1 MNEWQGV
8 AFILTWKWDAS
19 HLIKIWVVNPG
30 LNTLTAD
37 ESSCMTIKGWYSSWP
52 HWPPLRSFN
61 TTLFW
66 SSLGLKCK
74 AISASETARPICQ
87 IRRKKCWKWMSAA
100 NAVSSVLC
108 SLSFEVEKLIMTSM
122 GTKLTSIGGW
132 LKNLTV
138 EKMLC
143 SQSPTYLF
151 VNWGWIVPRPHAS
164 WLDKIMNCLH

>member
-1 MNEWQGV
+1 MNKWQRV
-8 AFILTWKWDAS
+8 ASVLTWKWDAS

-52 HWPPLRSFN
+52 QWPPVRSFN

-87 IRRKKCWKWMSAA
+87 IRWKNVENECLLLMRFLLFTVIWRTDYDLNWDKIDLNRRLIEKSLWILFKRK
-100 NAVSSVLC
+100 NVL
-108 SLSFEVEKLIMTSM
+108 V
-122 GTKLTSIGGW
+122 
-132 LKNLTV
+132 
-138 EKMLC
+138 
-143 SQSPTYLF
+143 PPAYLF